1 MYMSTEGS
9 NLYEGVCGAPELECA
24 TPCTILDRAKSVV
37 FSERQENYGHPAR
50 NFGRIARL
58 WNAYI
63 SEYSELRLSQE
74 DVAVMMILMKI
85 ARLIETPDHED
96 SIVDI
101 AGYAEAYAR
110 IVGIDQ

>member
-1 MYMSTEGS
+1 MYISTEG
-9 NLYEGVCGAPELECA
+9 NLYEGLGECGDPECECV
-24 TPCTILDRAKSVV
+24 TQTILDRAKSVV
-37 FSERQENYGHPAR
+37 FTDRQENYGHPAR

-63 SEYSELRLSQE
+63 GEYSELRLGQE
-74 DVAVMMILMKI
+74 DVAIMMILMKI

-96 SIVDI
+96 SVVDI
-101 AGYAEAYAR
+101 AGYAESYAR